1 MLWSFERDLC
11 TWYIRRTNQKI
22 QGVQRL
28 WFSISCSGLF
38 QGASLLCW
46 FSKTAESDAFLE
58 INYSAMFHA
67 DEDYYT
73 QNQYITLSLTGPGRD
88 SVWLPCAVY
97 GHTLFCFLLFL
108 AFTCYGLLW
117 SVRSRTET
125 ILLKSYRRGKVQ
137 MFHASLLF
145 VWSWGWILRNAILY
159 SCSARWQMDDNSFA
173 YM

>member
-1 MLWSFERDLC
+1 MHVIHDQEISEEPIKR
-11 TWYIRRTNQKI
+11 YKAYK
-22 QGVQRL
+22 RL

-38 QGASLLCW
+38 QGASVLW
-46 FSKTAESDAFLE
+46 RFPETAESDAFLE
-58 INYSAMFHA
+58 INGSAMFQA

-97 GHTLFCFLLFL
+97 GHTLFCFLLVL

-145 VWSWGWILRNAILY
+145 
-159 SCSARWQMDDNSFA
+159 M
-173 YM
+173 